1 MASIEQR
8 LARMEARVGQAPGEP
23 DTAREEREY
32 GRPLW
37 TMGPGGH
44 RAYGAMREG
53 MHWLTIVE
61 ADGTPSIVYVS
72 AFDPAGPR

>member
-8 LARMEARVGQAPGEP
+8 LARMEARAGSSSGKP
-23 DTAREEREY
+23 DLDREEREH
-32 GRPLW
+32 GEPLW

-53 MHWLTIVE
+53 MYWLTIVE
-61 ADGTPSIVYVS
+61 ADGTPSIVYVT
-72 AFDPAGPR
+72 AFDPTGPR